1 VDVEVWLADA
11 SAVAADAGPAL
22 TEQEHRHAAGFVAP
36 AARDHFVASRALQR
50 ALGSRL
56 LGTTARQIAFDR
68 RCAYCGHD
76 KHGKPRLA
84 EARQIDYSVSHSGT
98 LVALAYAPRGRVGL
112 DLEAD
117 ERLIDPDVLL
127 PRVATAAER
136 QALAVLPVEARRP
149 AFMRLWTR
157 KEAVVKLTGHGL
169 ALPFEDFSADGFKI
183 IIGAPGC
190 AGEPVWISDLAVDVG
205 YTAALATTPESAEV
219 VVRRITAWH
228 QALM

>member
-1 VDVEVWLADA
+1 VDVEVWIADA
-11 SAVAADAGPAL
+11 PIVAAGAGSAL
-22 TEQEHRHAAGFVAP
+22 TEQEQRHAARFVAP

-56 LGTTARQIAFDR
+56 LGITARQVAFDR

-76 KHGKPRLA
+76 KHGKPRVA
-84 EARQIDYSVSHSGT
+84 QARQIDYSVSHSGT

-117 ERLIDPDVLL
+117 ERLIDPDMLL
-127 PRVATAAER
+127 PRVATTAER
-136 QALAVLPVEARRP
+136 QALVVLPAETRRA

-169 ALPFEDFSADGFKI
+169 ALPFEDFSANGFKI
-183 IIGAPGC
+183 IVGAPGW
-190 AGEPVWISDLAVDVG
+190 AGEPVWISDLAMGVG
-205 YTAALATTPESAEV
+205 YTAALATSPESAEV
-219 VVRRITAWH
+219 VVRRVTAWD
-228 QALM
+228 QVLM